1 MHQTAVLWSGAVLMD
16 ERSLQTSDT
25 GVNIRYKGFKEI
37 TKGTERYGKDSD
49 HWRQPIAGGTVKWY
63 FERRIWDW
71 YRADGGGRVWACA
84 GGELLSDSA
93 GCCYAGNGRFYTVE
107 DPAGRE

>member
-49 HWRQPIAGGTVKWY
+49 H
-63 FERRIWDW
+63 
-71 YRADGGGRVWACA
+71 
-84 GGELLSDSA
+84 
-93 GCCYAGNGRFYTVE
+93 
-107 DPAGRE
+107 